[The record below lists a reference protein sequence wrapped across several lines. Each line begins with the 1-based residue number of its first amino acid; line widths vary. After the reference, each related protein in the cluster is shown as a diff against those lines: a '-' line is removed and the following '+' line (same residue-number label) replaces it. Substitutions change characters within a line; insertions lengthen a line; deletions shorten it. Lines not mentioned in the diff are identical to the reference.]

1 MCTPGVGLPDQRLS
15 KLPLRAPRWGSG
27 WVLLP
32 VELLR
37 GREEESTDALDVAL
51 LLADDVLSDLQ
62 EPYDVGRGII
72 ILRVLRCVVLQ
83 VGTDQ
88 LSL

>member
-1 MCTPGVGLPDQRLS
+1 MCTPGVGLPDQRLG
-15 KLPLRAPRWGSG
+15 KLPLRAPCWGSG

-51 LLADDVLSDLQ
+51 AGKLLGTAEKD
-62 EPYDVGRGII
+62 GGA
-72 ILRVLRCVVLQ
+72 RVFPIAENP
-83 VGTDQ
+83 
-88 LSL
+88 S